1 MEQSAPYLTSPVDAH
16 TPQASLQLTEQA
28 GIAKVHLSWLD
39 LIIKSFLGGLFI
51 SLGAAFDLVLVGGA
65 PGLRSSN
72 PALTTFIGAFVFPI
86 GFVIITLTNMELCT
100 SNMFVMAYST
110 LRRKTTLYDL
120 ARNLVT
126 SYIFSVAG
134 ALFYAEILCWW
145 TDTLSMDAQSAYVVT
160 KAEGRVDVNWIY
172 NVTRGIMCNWL
183 VDLAFFLGTQGRDNT
198 SKIYGIWI
206 VIWAFTAMR
215 YQYSIANYFLV
226 SIGMFYGTRFGVRK
240 FIWASCIPVTLG
252 NIIGVL
258 SLGLVRCG
266 WCVGGMRHWYGNCR
280 KGQATLIGFIC
291 YHQEWSY
298 QVTGTLYQ
306 LLICMRAR
314 AIRSSQKG

>member
-1 MEQSAPYLTSPVDAH
+1 MEQGAPNLTSPVDAH
-16 TPQASLQLTEQA
+16 TPQETLRLTEQA
-28 GIAKVHLSWLD
+28 GIAKSHLTWLD

-72 PALTTFIGAFVFPI
+72 PALATLIGAFVFPT

-120 ARNLVT
+120 ARNLIT
-126 SYIFSVAG
+126 SYIFNVAG
-134 ALFYAEILCWW
+134 ALFYAGVLCWW
-145 TDTLSMDAQSAYVVT
+145 ADTLNTDEQSAYAA
-160 KAEGRVDVNWIY
+160 KQAEGRVNVNWGY

-183 VDLAFFLGTQGRDNT
+183 VGLAFFLGTQGRDNT

-206 VIWAFTAMR
+206 VIWAFAAMG
-215 YQYSIANYFLV
+215 YQHSIANYFLV
-226 SIGMFYGTRFGVRK
+226 PIGMFYGTSFGVGK

-252 NIIGVL
+252 NIIGGAFFGACLMWMVY
-258 SLGLVRCG
+258 GRHEALVR
-266 WCVGGMRHWYGNCR
+266 
-280 KGQATLIGFIC
+280 K
-291 YHQEWSY
+291 
-298 QVTGTLYQ
+298 
-306 LLICMRAR
+306 
-314 AIRSSQKG
+314 SQKGISDSNRV

>member
-1 MEQSAPYLTSPVDAH
+1 MEQGAPNLTSPVDAH
-16 TPQASLQLTEQA
+16 TPPETLRLTEQA
-28 GIAKVHLSWLD
+28 GIAKAHLTWLD

-72 PALTTFIGAFVFPI
+72 PALATLIGAFVFPT

-120 ARNLVT
+120 ARNLIT
-126 SYIFSVAG
+126 SYIFNVAG
-134 ALFYAEILCWW
+134 ALFYAGVLCWW
-145 TDTLSMDAQSAYVVT
+145 TDTLNTDEQSAYAA
-160 KAEGRVDVNWIY
+160 KQAEGRVNVNWGY

-183 VDLAFFLGTQGRDNT
+183 VGLAFFLGTQGRDNT

-206 VIWAFTAMR
+206 VIWAFAAMG
-215 YQYSIANYFLV
+215 YQHSIANYFLV
-226 SIGMFYGTRFGVRK
+226 PIGMFYGTSFGVGK

-252 NIIGVL
+252 NIIGGAFFGA
-258 SLGLVRCG
+258 SLMWMVYGRHEASVR
-266 WCVGGMRHWYGNCR
+266 
-280 KGQATLIGFIC
+280 K
-291 YHQEWSY
+291 
-298 QVTGTLYQ
+298 
-306 LLICMRAR
+306 
-314 AIRSSQKG
+314 SQKGISDSNRV